1 MKAINQKNILN
12 PLIHINSHPGI
23 GTQAYRHAA
32 LFCRWVVLMSALLFL
47 SCTPKVVIKPEPV
60 EIDPGNALFSRA
72 EKMFQSKS
80 YDRAFELYQRFLF
93 QFSYRLQADDALMR
107 IAKIYEMENK
117 TLKARES
124 YQRLTTDYPKSP
136 FVQNAM
142 MKMLFMLYK
151 EGKYTEVIQNSA
163 NVLEKTIL
171 KDHIFRIHLLLG
183 GSYLAVSQ
191 PEEAAN
197 SFIVAYQQS
206 KKGEKANVIQKL
218 TGAIGQ
224 LEPDR
229 LIFLFKEMD
238 DELLSGYLLYQ
249 LGIGCVD
256 EKKFESAVQML
267 SLLVQKFPKHEKTHQ
282 AKALLEELQKK
293 SLYQRY
299 TIGCLL
305 PLSGPYKIYGN
316 KVLKGIELALGQYT
330 DVDSGPTIK
339 IIIKDTESDPQKA
352 VQAVGELY
360 EERVAAIIG
369 PLATAT
375 QAASEAQK
383 RELPIITLTQ
393 KREITDVGD
402 YVFRN
407 FITPGMQVKTLVSYA
422 IKKLQLKRFAILYP
436 DENYGKTFMNLFWD
450 EVIALGG
457 KVVGAE
463 SYNINHTDFADPIK
477 KLVGLNYDIPEDLK
491 YPGEQVV
498 DKEIDHNEKENNDG
512 TDDREAI
519 GNDESETETAEEEKE
534 QDSENPEAIVDF
546 DVIFIPD
553 APNKA
558 GLIIPQLAFYDIE
571 DVYLFGTNLWH
582 SKKLIKMA
590 RHYAQNAI
598 LADGFYSESTLK
610 VVKNFVESFEKT
622 YGEKPGFIEAVA
634 FDTASILF
642 KMVGRPDIRLR
653 TKLKDELMN
662 LRDFEGASG
671 RTSFDDRGEAW
682 KKLYLLKIKGDKF
695 IEIN

>member
-1 MKAINQKNILN
+1 MKATNKKNILN
-12 PLIHINSHPGI
+12 PLGRIISHPGI
-23 GTQAYRHAA
+23 GAQAYRHAA
-32 LFCRWVVLMSALLFL
+32 LFCRWVVLMSVFLFL
-47 SCTPKVVIKPEPV
+47 SCAPKVVIKPEPV

-80 YDRAFELYQRFLF
+80 YDRALELYQRFLF
-93 QFSYRLQADDALMR
+93 QFSDRPQADDALMR

-151 EGKYTEVIQNSA
+151 EGKYTEVIRNSA
-163 NVLEKTIL
+163 NVLERTIWR
-171 KDHIFRIHLLLG
+171 DHIFRIHMLLG
-183 GSYLAVSQ
+183 DSYLAVSQ
-191 PEEAAN
+191 PEEAVN

-206 KKGEKANVIQKL
+206 KKEEKANVIQKL

-224 LEPDR
+224 LDPNK

-249 LGIGCVD
+249 LGISYAD
-256 EKKFESAVQML
+256 ENKFESAMKML
-267 SLLVQKFPKHEKTHQ
+267 SLLVQKFPKHEKTRQ
-282 AKALLEELQKK
+282 AKTLLEELEKK

-330 DVDSGPTIK
+330 DGDGRPTIK

-383 RELPIITLTQ
+383 LGLPIITLTQ

-422 IKKLQLKRFAILYP
+422 IKELQLKRFAILYP
-436 DENYGKTFMNLFWD
+436 DESYGKIFMNLFWD

-477 KLVGLNYDIPEDLK
+477 KLVGLYYDIPEDLK
-491 YPGEQVV
+491 YPGEQGA
-498 DKEIDHNEKENNDG
+498 DKDIDPNEKE
-512 TDDREAI
+512 
-519 GNDESETETAEEEKE
+519 KE
-534 QDSENPEAIVDF
+534 QGSEDSKAIVDF
-546 DVIFIPD
+546 DAIFIPD

-571 DVYLFGTNLWH
+571 DVYLLGTNLWH

-590 RHYAQNAI
+590 GHYAQNAI
-598 LADGFYSESTLK
+598 LADGFYAESTLK

-622 YGEKPGFIEAVA
+622 YGEKPGYIEAVA
-634 FDTASILF
+634 FDTARILF
-642 KMVGRPDIRLR
+642 EMVGRPDIRFR

-662 LRDFEGASG
+662 LRGFEGVSG
-671 RTSFDDRGEAW
+671 MTSFDDRGEAR
-682 KKLYLLKIKGDKF
+682 KKLYLLRIKGDKF
-695 IEIN
+695 VEIN

>member
-1 MKAINQKNILN
+1 MKATNKKNILN
-12 PLIHINSHPGI
+12 PLGRIISHPGI
-23 GTQAYRHAA
+23 GAQAYRHAA
-32 LFCRWVVLMSALLFL
+32 LFCRWVVLMSVFL
-47 SCTPKVVIKPEPV
+47 SLSCAPKVVIKPEPV

-80 YDRAFELYQRFLF
+80 YDRALELYQRFLF
-93 QFSYRLQADDALMR
+93 QFSDRPQADDALMR

-151 EGKYTEVIQNSA
+151 EGKYTEVIRNSA
-163 NVLEKTIL
+163 NVLERTIWR
-171 KDHIFRIHLLLG
+171 DHIFRIHMLLG
-183 GSYLAVSQ
+183 DSYLAVSQ
-191 PEEAAN
+191 PEEAVN

-206 KKGEKANVIQKL
+206 KKEEKANVIQKL

-224 LEPDR
+224 LDPNK

-249 LGIGCVD
+249 LGISYAD
-256 EKKFESAVQML
+256 ENKFESAMKML
-267 SLLVQKFPKHEKTHQ
+267 SLLVQKFPKHEKTRQ
-282 AKALLEELQKK
+282 AKTLLEELEKK

-330 DVDSGPTIK
+330 DGDGRPTIK

-383 RELPIITLTQ
+383 LGLPIITLTQ

-422 IKKLQLKRFAILYP
+422 IKELQLKRFAILYP
-436 DENYGKTFMNLFWD
+436 DESYGKIFMNLFWD

-477 KLVGLNYDIPEDLK
+477 KLVGLYYDIPEDLK
-491 YPGEQVV
+491 YPGEQGA
-498 DKEIDHNEKENNDG
+498 DKDIDPNEKE
-512 TDDREAI
+512 
-519 GNDESETETAEEEKE
+519 KE
-534 QDSENPEAIVDF
+534 QGSEDSKAIVDF
-546 DVIFIPD
+546 DAIFIPD

-571 DVYLFGTNLWH
+571 DVYLLGTNLWH

-590 RHYAQNAI
+590 GHYAQNAI
-598 LADGFYSESTLK
+598 LADGFYAESTLK

-622 YGEKPGFIEAVA
+622 YGEKPGYIEAVA
-634 FDTASILF
+634 FDTARILF
-642 KMVGRPDIRLR
+642 EMVGRPDIRFR

-662 LRDFEGASG
+662 LRGFEGVSG
-671 RTSFDDRGEAW
+671 MTSFDDRGEAR
-682 KKLYLLKIKGDKF
+682 KKLYLLRIKGDKF
-695 IEIN
+695 VEIN

>member
-1 MKAINQKNILN
+1 MKATNKKNILS
-12 PLIHINSHPGI
+12 PLGSIISHQGI

-32 LFCRWVVLMSALLFL
+32 LFCRWVVLMSAFLFL
-47 SCTPKVVIKPEPV
+47 SCAPKVVIKPEPV
-60 EIDPGNALFSRA
+60 EIDPGNALFSKA
-72 EKMFQSKS
+72 EKVFKSKS
-80 YDRAFELYQRFLF
+80 YDRALELYQRFLF
-93 QFSYRLQADDALMR
+93 QFSDRPQADDALMR
-107 IAKIYEMENK
+107 IAKIYEIINK

-142 MKMLFMLYK
+142 MKMLFMLYQ
-151 EGKYTEVIQNSA
+151 EGKYTEVIRNSA
-163 NVLEKTIL
+163 NVLERTTWR
-171 KDHIFRIHLLLG
+171 DHFFRIHLLLG
-183 GSYLAVSQ
+183 DSYLAVSQ
-191 PEEAAN
+191 PEEAVN

-206 KKGEKANVIQKL
+206 NKEEKATVIQKL
-218 TGAIGQ
+218 TEAIGQ
-224 LEPDR
+224 LEPNR

-249 LGIGCVD
+249 LGIGYAD
-256 EKKFESAVQML
+256 EKKFESAVKML
-267 SLLVQKFPKHEKTHQ
+267 SLLVQKFPKHEKTRQ
-282 AKALLEELQKK
+282 AKTLLEELEKK

-330 DVDSGPTIK
+330 DGDGRPTIK

-383 RELPIITLTQ
+383 RGLPIITLTQ

-422 IKKLQLKRFAILYP
+422 IKELQLKRFAILYP

-457 KVVGAE
+457 KVVGVE

-477 KLVGLNYDIPEDLK
+477 KLVGLYYDIPEDLK
-491 YPGEQVV
+491 YPDEQVA
-498 DKEIDHNEKENNDG
+498 DKEIDPNEKEKNDEA
-512 TDDREAI
+512 DDREAI
-519 GNDESETETAEEEKE
+519 GNDESETDTAEEKE
-534 QDSENPEAIVDF
+534 QGSEDPKAIVDF

-571 DVYLFGTNLWH
+571 DVYLLGTNLWH

-622 YGEKPGFIEAVA
+622 YGEKPGYIEAVA
-634 FDTASILF
+634 FDTARILF
-642 KMVGRPDIRLR
+642 EMVGRPDIRFR
-653 TKLKDELMN
+653 TKLKEELMN
-662 LRDFEGASG
+662 LRGFEGVSG
-671 RTSFDDRGEAW
+671 MTSFDDRGEAW
-682 KKLYLLKIKGDKF
+682 KKLYLLRIKGDKF
-695 IEIN
+695 VEIN

>member
-1 MKAINQKNILN
+1 MKATNKKNILS
-12 PLIHINSHPGI
+12 PLGRIISHQGI

-32 LFCRWVVLMSALLFL
+32 LFCRWVVLMSAFLFL
-47 SCTPKVVIKPEPV
+47 SCAPKVVIKPEPV
-60 EIDPGNALFSRA
+60 EIDPGNALFSKA

-80 YDRAFELYQRFLF
+80 YDRALELYLRFLF
-93 QFSYRLQADDALMR
+93 QFSDRPQADDALMR
-107 IAKIYEMENK
+107 IGKIYEMENK

-151 EGKYTEVIQNSA
+151 EGKYTEVIRNSA
-163 NVLEKTIL
+163 NVLEKTIW

-183 GSYLAVSQ
+183 DSYLAVSQ
-191 PEEAAN
+191 PEEAVN

-206 KKGEKANVIQKL
+206 NKEEKATVIQKL

-224 LEPDR
+224 LEPNR

-238 DELLSGYLLYQ
+238 DELLSWYLLYQ
-249 LGIGCVD
+249 LGIGYAD
-256 EKKFESAVQML
+256 EKKFESAVKML
-267 SLLVQKFPKHEKTHQ
+267 SLLVQKFPKHEKTRQ
-282 AKALLEELQKK
+282 AKILLEELEKK

-330 DVDSGPTIK
+330 DGDGRPTIK

-352 VQAVGELY
+352 VRAVGELY

-383 RELPIITLTQ
+383 RGLPIITLTQ

-422 IKKLQLKRFAILYP
+422 IKELQLKRFAILYP

-457 KVVGAE
+457 QVVGVE

-477 KLVGLNYDIPEDLK
+477 KLVGLYYDIPEDLK
-491 YPGEQVV
+491 YPGEQVA
-498 DKEIDHNEKENNDG
+498 DKEIDPNEKEKNDEA
-512 TDDREAI
+512 DDREAI
-519 GNDESETETAEEEKE
+519 GNDESETDTAEEEKE
-534 QDSENPEAIVDF
+534 QGSEDPKAIVDF

-571 DVYLFGTNLWH
+571 DVYLLGTNLWH

-622 YGEKPGFIEAVA
+622 YGEKPGYIEAVA
-634 FDTASILF
+634 FDTARILF
-642 KMVGRPDIRLR
+642 DMVGRPDIRFR
-653 TKLKDELMN
+653 TKLKEELMN
-662 LRDFEGASG
+662 LRGFEGVSG
-671 RTSFDDRGEAW
+671 MTSFDDRGEAW
-682 KKLYLLKIKGDKF
+682 KKLYLLRIKGDKF
-695 IEIN
+695 VEIN